1 MKIGRISFRAIGYF
15 VDFSNFEKTGRCSG
29 GKTKKSPKGAEKLNF
44 SLFVEKNTIEQRRL
58 FLFFLRLVHRP
69 PNS

>member
-29 GKTKKSPKGAEKLNF
+29 GKTKKSPKGDEKLNF
-44 SLFVEKNTIEQRRL
+44 SYLLKKIQ
-58 FLFFLRLVHRP
+58 
-69 PNS
+69 